1 MFSEP
6 VVGEKFFGRNEV
18 LDLLNKRVL
27 ALKDGYRQNVAFS
40 GQSLAGKT
48 SILQHFLYTI
58 KDEDFIVIYLEIIKE
73 PFRSFANRFIATL
86 LYTSLAKI
94 GEPVTIDMNALLERA
109 QKALPKT
116 HYVIKSIFQL
126 IDKGE
131 TDEAYSSLLG
141 LTSVLK
147 SEIHM
152 PCIVILDEFDNLDLL
167 GVKNPFMNFGKVIMV
182 QMDTMYIVTSSRNQ
196 AIKKILSEK
205 LSLLFGNFEIVKIG
219 GFDLNTSVDFIN
231 TRLAGFEI
239 EGAMKRFLIAFSDG
253 NPFYLHRITSASRA
267 VATSR
272 MSNYID
278 RDIVVE
284 AIMEQIY
291 DSNGTIHQY
300 LLNFILDLLDTNHRD
315 SYISILVAISSGKNK
330 QQDIARSLKA
340 KSSEVSK
347 GLLRLTELGF
357 ISKNGIFYKIDD
369 AVLDFWLKHVYKRKK
384 EILVDDIFNRESL
397 YRSEAGQYI
406 AGFVE
411 EMDRDVIAKIAGL
424 FNLFSNEI
432 IPIDSKSIRL
442 PHFTKVDVRNQGD
455 SKPYIAATFRG
466 NSWVVVPYSKEVD
479 ENDIIDYMRSVK
491 SSGLKVSNR
500 VIILLKGIDENAKL
514 LAKELKISMWDLGT
528 VNMLLNLY
536 GKKRFIIL

>member
-6 VVGEKFFGRNEV
+6 AVGERFFGRNEV

-27 ALKDGYRQNVAFS
+27 ALKDGYRQNIAFS

-58 KDEDFIVIYLEIIKE
+58 KDEDFIVIYIEVIKE

-86 LYTSLAKI
+86 LYTSLSKA
-94 GEPVTIDMNALLERA
+94 GEPVTIDMNSLLEKA
-109 QKALPKT
+109 QKTLPKT
-116 HYVIKSIFQL
+116 YFAVKSILQS

-131 TDEAYSSLLG
+131 ADEAYSSLLG

-147 SEIHM
+147 SEIKM
-152 PCIVILDEFDNLDLL
+152 PCIVILDEFDNLEFL

-205 LSLLFGNFEIVKIG
+205 LSLLFGNFEIVKIA
-219 GFDLNTSVDFIN
+219 GFDLNTSVEFIN

-239 EGAMKRFLIAFSDG
+239 EDAMKRFLIAFSDG
-253 NPFYLHRITSASRA
+253 NPFYLHRIANSSRA
-267 VATSR
+267 IATNR

-278 RDIVVE
+278 PDMVAQ
-284 AIMEQIY
+284 AIIEQIY

-315 SYISILVAISSGKNK
+315 SYISILVAIASGKNK
-330 QQDIARSLKA
+330 QQEIARSLKA
-340 KSSEVSK
+340 KSGVVSK
-347 GLLRLTELGF
+347 GLLRLAELGF

-397 YRSEAGQYI
+397 FKSEADQYI

-411 EMDRDVIAKIAGL
+411 ELDRDVVAKIADL

-442 PHFTKVDVRNQGD
+442 PHFTKVDIKAQGD

-466 NSWVVVPYSKEVD
+466 NSWVVVPYSSEVG

-491 SSGLKVSNR
+491 ASGLKVSNK
-500 VIILLKGIDENAKL
+500 VIIPLKGIDENAKL